1 MTRADDRCLMPERTL
16 WKLFKIL
23 TTSASKLTN
32 LCIRKNTTQVIESAG
47 IDSVILCCGAAA
59 FSFFFFLI
67 IYRIY
72 SKGDSKILIQEGW
85 WDHSLFYCHHYRNN
99 GGNSLCCCARGDHGL
114 SAAPNNTEKHHK
126 DASYGLAAFGYH
138 CFVPSPLTNKLLNA
152 VWQAKVSSLDVSL
165 SHCRYRWSSFTG
177 NLLVRITAHCIVCWN
192 LDWLYSNVIFLCDLG
207 FFFMN
212 KSCQMLFFFH
222 PQADTLLL

>member
-1 MTRADDRCLMPERTL
+1 MLA
-16 WKLFKIL
+16 L
-23 TTSASKLTN
+23 T
-32 LCIRKNTTQVIESAG
+32 V
-47 IDSVILCCGAAA
+47 LCCSAAA
-59 FSFFFFLI
+59 FSFLKKI

-72 SKGDSKILIQEGW
+72 SKGDSKIQIQEGW

-138 CFVPSPLTNKLLNA
+138 CFVPLPLTNKLLNA
-152 VWQAKVSSLDVSL
+152 VWQAKASSLDVSL

-177 NLLVRITAHCIVCWN
+177 NLLVRITAHCIVHWN
-192 LDWLYSNVIFLCDLG
+192 LDWLYSIMIFCVIWFFLRINLVKCY
-207 FFFMN
+207 
-212 KSCQMLFFFH
+212 FFFH